1 MIFMPSQRGVDCPS
15 VQKMVQKT
23 HKFSFCHPR
32 KGNAL
37 VSLIEVQALTK
48 TYRQAVRQPG
58 LLGAFRHLVHQRY
71 TERVAVDHIDMSIER
86 GETVAYVGPNGA
98 GKSTTIK
105 MLTGILV
112 PTSGQ
117 ITVDGIVPY
126 KRRMENARKIG
137 VVFGQ
142 RTQLWWDIPVI
153 ETLSLLRDIHEMPAQ
168 EYRKNLD
175 LLTEL
180 LGLDEFMH
188 LTARR
193 ISLGQRMRADLAA
206 AFLHSPTIVYLDE
219 PTIGLD
225 IAVKERIRG
234 FIKQVN
240 RELGTTVMLT
250 THDLGDIQDLCK
262 RIVIIDH
269 GRIIFDGSLA
279 DVTETFARER
289 VLHFQLRTPC
299 PAAEQALQR
308 IPNVTVSGQSDTEL
322 SVRFD
327 RAFIS
332 ARDITSA
339 IMQIA
344 DISDFR
350 IDEPSIDHVIK
361 QVYDGTLNLAVR
373 EEGSA

>member
-1 MIFMPSQRGVDCPS
+1 MPSQRGVDCSS

-23 HKFSFCHPR
+23 HKFSFCHLR

-58 LLGAFRHLVHQRY
+58 LRGAFRHLVHQRY

-117 ITVDGIVPY
+117 VTVDGIVPY

-269 GRIIFDGSLA
+269 GRIIFDGLLA

-361 QVYDGTLNLAVR
+361 QVYDGTLNLAVH

>member
-1 MIFMPSQRGVDCPS
+1 MIFMPSQRSVDCPS

-37 VSLIEVQALTK
+37 MSLIEVQALTK

-58 LLGAFRHLVHQRY
+58 LRGAFRHLVHQRY

-175 LLTEL
+175 FLTEL